1 MKKKTLNFKLK
12 QYKERLKKFEEE
24 HKMSTREFLK
34 KYNAGELGD
43 EAYLLEWEYLADAT
57 NLTKQELIEVEK
69 ISL

>member
-57 NLTKQELIEVEK
+57 NLTKQELKEVEK